1 MCQRPPPPAQ
11 GLDALG
17 PPQLPAG
24 GVGVPVDPTAVA
36 AIDPAP
42 PTAGG
47 GPPAGGKQV
56 LVVIARVANNLSEA

>member
-1 MCQRPPPPAQ
+1 MPALPPPAQ

-24 GVGVPVDPTAVA
+24 VGVPVDHTAVA

-42 PTAGG
+42 PTAVDGLS
-47 GPPAGGKQV
+47 AGGKQV
-56 LVVIARVANNLSEA
+56 LVVIARVANKPLEA